1 LAKIEMSASKEWC
14 ELRDAVWQKDFDAAQ
29 RLITLYPSL
38 PRAKNGIGESV
49 LHFLAVENDEVGVSW
64 LSARGFGLDTKNEF
78 GTPVIFEVA
87 QLRYGALLRW
97 FIKSGVDMSAT
108 DREGRDIRA
117 YLIEYDRPDVV
128 SILDA
133 LNQIN
138 GPNAGGP
145 R

>member
-1 LAKIEMSASKEWC
+1 M
-14 ELRDAVWQKDFDAAQ
+14 
-29 RLITLYPSL
+29 PS
-38 PRAKNGIGESV
+38 
-49 LHFLAVENDEVGVSW
+49 
-64 LSARGFGLDTKNEF
+64 KNEF

-87 QLRYGALLRW
+87 QLRYEALLRW
-97 FIKSGVDMSAT
+97 FIKSGVDMSVT

-117 YLIEYDRPDVV
+117 YLIEYDCPDVV

-133 LNQIN
+133 LNQIT

>member
-1 LAKIEMSASKEWC
+1 MSASKEWC

-64 LSARGFGLDTKNEF
+64 LSARGFGLDAKNEF

-87 QLRYGALLRW
+87 QLRYEALLRW

-133 LNQIN
+133 LNQIT

>member
-1 LAKIEMSASKEWC
+1 MQARKLGC
-14 ELRDAVWQKDFDAAQ
+14 
-29 RLITLYPSL
+29 
-38 PRAKNGIGESV
+38 
-49 LHFLAVENDEVGVSW
+49 ENDEVGVSW
-64 LSARGFGLDTKNEF
+64 LSARGFALDAKNEF

-87 QLRYGALLRW
+87 QLRYEALLLW

-133 LNQIN
+133 LNPIN